1 MKILF
6 LIQRYHPVI
15 GGSENIIKSFV
26 EYLSKNHNVTVYTTN
41 ANSID
46 SFWNKKDLIETE
58 SSENVKRFDFISLKE
73 IPNSVSD
80 GLTFATSYPGPFSVS
95 LWKKLVVSK
104 IDFDLIVASAFP
116 YDHILPAFVA
126 SKKWKIPLI
135 TIPLIHE
142 KFPSLYLNGFRLS
155 LLENSDSVLV
165 LTDREKSIL
174 VDNGIDVKKIKQIK
188 VPVKSQIIS
197 DSEISDYKK
206 KLGIKNNQKILL
218 YIGSK
223 SFVKGIIHVIEA
235 MKKVWKIQKN
245 SVLIIIGSETKDF
258 TEYYTKLSNSIKSK
272 IIHFKILNDYEKH
285 LSFEICDVFALPS
298 KSESLGLVYIEAW
311 SHQKP
316 VIACNI
322 PTSRELIDDHKNG
335 ILVKFGD
342 IEKLACEI
350 MNLFSN
356 SDMCVKLGRNGQQKS
371 IPYTENS
378 VFETFK
384 TICSNT
390 VQKPNL

>member
-6 LIQRYHPVI
+6 LVQRYHPVI
-15 GGSENIIKSFV
+15 GGSENMIKSFV
-26 EYLSKNHNVTVYTTN
+26 DYLSKNHNVTVYTTN

-46 SFWNKKDLIETE
+46 SFWNKKDLIEID
-58 SSENVKRFDFISLKE
+58 SLENIKRFDFVSLKD
-73 IPNSVSD
+73 IPNSLSNE
-80 GLTFATSYPGPFSVS
+80 LTFATSYPGPFSVS
-95 LWKKLVVSK
+95 LWRELVISK
-104 IDFDLIVASAFP
+104 IDFDLIIASAFP
-116 YDHILPAFVA
+116 YDHMLPAFVA

-155 LLENSDSVLV
+155 LLENSDSILV
-165 LTDREKSIL
+165 LTAREKSVL
-174 VDNGIDVKKIKQIK
+174 ADKGIDVKKIKQIK
-188 VPVKSQIIS
+188 VPIKSQMIS
-197 DSEISDYKK
+197 DSEMSDFKK
-206 KLGIKNNQKILL
+206 KLGIKDDQKILL

-223 SFVKGIIHVIEA
+223 SFVKGITHVIEA

-245 SVLIIIGSETKDF
+245 SVLIIIGDETKDF
-258 TEYYTKLSNSIKSK
+258 TRYYAKLSDSIKSR

-285 LSFEICDVFALPS
+285 LSFEICDVFTLPS

-316 VIACNI
+316 VIACDI

-335 ILVKFGD
+335 ILVRFGD
-342 IEKLACEI
+342 VEKLSCEI
-350 MNLFSN
+350 MNLFSS
-356 SDMCVKLGRNGQQKS
+356 SDMCVKLGTNGLQKS

-378 VFETFK
+378 VFETFE
-384 TICSNT
+384 TICSDT
-390 VQKPNL
+390 IEKSNL